1 MEKIKKVRPTIMPPH
16 ESPNI
21 TLEQAREAFRQV
33 RAEEEERRKR
43 RHKKTKQSTD
53 APREA

>member
-1 MEKIKKVRPTIMPPH
+1 MEKNKKVPPTIMPPH
-16 ESPNI
+16 WSPNI

-43 RHKKTKQSTD
+43 RRKKAKQSTD
-53 APREA
+53 APRDV